1 MVAAN
6 EKVLYVG
13 KAKNL
18 RQRLGSYFNKN
29 QSNPRIASMLKKVLD
44 IQITLTET
52 EADALLLESNLIK
65 QYKTPY
71 NILLRDDKSYPYI
84 YLSSQHDYPQL
95 RFQRGKTAKQGQ
107 YFGSY
112 VSAYAVR
119 ETLKLLYKLFQ
130 LRSCEDSVFANRSR
144 PCLQYQ
150 IKRCSAP
157 CTQKI
162 SKQAYQQQV
171 QYSTAF
177 LEGKSQFV
185 IDQLVQQMDQSSQ
198 AYAFEQAAIYR
209 DQIESLR
216 RISQQQYIQSG
227 HANSDIIALSY
238 QQGMACIHLLSM
250 RHGQNRGSKNFFPK
264 LPQLKLNKSEIL
276 SAFISQYYLNHQ
288 PPKEI
293 LIQTPIVNPSVL
305 ETLLSQLAGYKVGLK
320 DKLRGNRLQWLTMA
334 NKNAVYALEVKLNA
348 KAHTQARI
356 YALKEALDLS
366 YLPKRLECFDIS
378 HTMGEATV
386 ASCVVFTREGAAKQE
401 YRRFNIHNIT
411 AGDDYA
417 AMRQVLQRRFK
428 GIADNNAAAMS
439 KQPDLVFID
448 GGKGQV
454 QQALD
459 VMDELNITHIDII
472 GVAKGEGRKAG
483 LETLII
489 NRGKSRKNLDEH
501 SSALHLIQA
510 IRDESHRFAINAHR
524 QKRHKARLSSP
535 LQQIKGLGIKRRQCL
550 LKQFGGI
557 QALSRASIE
566 EIAKVKGIS
575 LSLAEGVY
583 QTLQNSDKA

>member
-1 MVAAN
+1 
-6 EKVLYVG
+6 
-13 KAKNL
+13 
-18 RQRLGSYFNKN
+18 
-29 QSNPRIASMLKKVLD
+29 
-44 IQITLTET
+44 
-52 EADALLLESNLIK
+52 
-65 QYKTPY
+65 
-71 NILLRDDKSYPYI
+71 
-84 YLSSQHDYPQL
+84 
-95 RFQRGKTAKQGQ
+95 
-107 YFGSY
+107 
-112 VSAYAVR
+112 
-119 ETLKLLYKLFQ
+119 
-130 LRSCEDSVFANRSR
+130 
-144 PCLQYQ
+144 LQYQ
-150 IKRCSAP
+150 IRRCSAP
-157 CTQKI
+157 CTQQI

-185 IDQLVQQMDQSSQ
+185 IDQLVQQMDKAAQ

-227 HANSDIIALSY
+227 HINSDIIALSY
-238 QQGMACIHLLSM
+238 QQGIACIHLLSM

-264 LPQLKLNKSEIL
+264 LPQLELDESEIL

-293 LIQTPIVNPSVL
+293 LIQISIINPSVL
-305 ETLLSQLAGYKVGLK
+305 EALLSQLAGYKVGLK
-320 DKLRGNRLQWLTMA
+320 DKLRGNRLQWLIMA
-334 NKNAVYALEVKLNA
+334 KKNAVYALEVKLNA
-348 KAHTQARI
+348 KAHNQARI
-356 YALKEALDLS
+356 DALKEALDLS

-378 HTMGEATV
+378 HMMGEATV
-386 ASCVVFTREGAAKQE
+386 ASCVVFTREGAVKQE

-428 GIADNNAAAMS
+428 GIADNNAVAMS

-459 VMDELNITHIDII
+459 VMDELNITDIDII

-489 NRGKSRKNLDEH
+489 NRGKNRKNLDEH
-501 SSALHLIQA
+501 SAALHLIQA

-535 LQQIKGLGIKRRQCL
+535 LQQIKGLGVKRRQCL

-566 EIAKVKGIS
+566 EITKIKGIS
-575 LSLAEGVY
+575 LGLAEKVY
-583 QTLQNSDKA
+583 QALQHLGKA